1 MEIYLNELTT
11 ESPYELP
18 KNMKFIQELEQGAF
32 GKVILVRENIKNIDL
47 AIKVINKIGAGIQ
60 TIKKMKEEISILK
73 KLHHENIVKFYGYIE
88 TNSQLLIEME
98 YIKYGTLGKWIK
110 ENRNISEKE
119 ASLLLGRVLSA
130 IEYLHNQHICHRDIK
145 PENIMF
151 SKKNDFESVKIIDF
165 GLSAQHF
172 NYLYNSEYCGTF
184 IYMAPEQ
191 LEKKLYYY
199 SVDIWSIGILMYML
213 LNNGK
218 HPFYQNGEKLE
229 DFSEKIKKGKIE
241 FINKVSYMAKNLIYK
256 LCEPNPSWRYSAALA
271 IKHPWI
277 TRNPKDDIPLTFNE
291 ILVKNNNKKN
301 AIALMMINIFLNYA
315 KKNAMKNNLIKK
327 RKNNKIFKI
336 NSDYI
341 NQCEIFGK
349 EDRERNEKFR
359 ERCLEVLSTD
369 EEDSFEKKK
378 NVHINKKKYSTTIN
392 TPKSYFEV
400 STKNGNINVKSIKRI
415 NHLHKNSMEVK
426 KNILNKFDKL
436 SKIDK
441 RKRLSLSRLLSFP
454 NKNKKLEE
462 IKKEEKIDNNE
473 PNLNK
478 HLSYKSN
485 KKFNSNKLIS
495 NGNNKNR
502 LYYQKQKSSSKFSV
516 MNINTNSIDNKNVNS
531 DLINNLDKTPKK
543 NKMALKINKF
553 KLKTNFPYVSKLENN
568 FTNTSNK
575 KCYIFTRNFNITP
588 LVLPF
593 IGVKG

>member
-60 TIKKMKEEISILK
+60 TIKKMKEEVSILK

-341 NQCEIFGK
+341 NQCEIFEK

-378 NVHINKKKYSTTIN
+378 NVHVNKKKYSTTIN

-441 RKRLSLSRLLSFP
+441 GKRLSLSRLLSFP
-454 NKNKKLEE
+454 NKNKNLEE

-495 NGNNKNR
+495 NGNNKNK
-502 LYYQKQKSSSKFSV
+502 LYYQKQKSSSKFSI

-553 KLKTNFPYVSKLENN
+553 KLKTNFPYVSKLENH

-575 KCYIFTRNFNITP
+575 KCSIFTRNFNITP

>member
-1 MEIYLNELTT
+1 MSEKGQNYDSYLKINFDKSPKKIKEITLSNKKCFTSAKKRNNEINILPIKIALT
-11 ESPYELP
+11 P
-18 KNMKFIQELEQGAF
+18 
-32 GKVILVRENIKNIDL
+32 R
-47 AIKVINKIGAGIQ
+47 
-60 TIKKMKEEISILK
+60 
-73 KLHHENIVKFYGYIE
+73 
-88 TNSQLLIEME
+88 
-98 YIKYGTLGKWIK
+98 IK

-315 KKNAMKNNLIKK
+315 KKNTFYDEIKLKNNL
-327 RKNNKIFKI
+327 
-336 NSDYI
+336 
-341 NQCEIFGK
+341 
-349 EDRERNEKFR
+349 
-359 ERCLEVLSTD
+359 
-369 EEDSFEKKK
+369 
-378 NVHINKKKYSTTIN
+378 
-392 TPKSYFEV
+392 
-400 STKNGNINVKSIKRI
+400 
-415 NHLHKNSMEVK
+415 
-426 KNILNKFDKL
+426 
-436 SKIDK
+436 
-441 RKRLSLSRLLSFP
+441 
-454 NKNKKLEE
+454 
-462 IKKEEKIDNNE
+462 
-473 PNLNK
+473 
-478 HLSYKSN
+478 
-485 KKFNSNKLIS
+485 
-495 NGNNKNR
+495 
-502 LYYQKQKSSSKFSV
+502 
-516 MNINTNSIDNKNVNS
+516 
-531 DLINNLDKTPKK
+531 LINIK
-543 NKMALKINKF
+543 
-553 KLKTNFPYVSKLENN
+553 
-568 FTNTSNK
+568 
-575 KCYIFTRNFNITP
+575 
-588 LVLPF
+588 
-593 IGVKG
+593 